1 MLDLLFLIGDP
12 KKSVT
17 LIDNPFTHGHF
28 IVGEAMPK
36 PRYVQEETKKS
47 KTPVVPNSESRVR
60 IDRTSQLLIA
70 FSITIAEFV
79 KTHCLRST
87 DQ

>member
-17 LIDNPFTHGHF
+17 LIDNPLTHGHF

-36 PRYVQEETKKS
+36 PRY
-47 KTPVVPNSESRVR
+47 
-60 IDRTSQLLIA
+60 A
-70 FSITIAEFV
+70 
-79 KTHCLRST
+79 
-87 DQ
+87 